1 MIATPAACRMATLA
15 GMGSDGDEMTTW
27 AAAGREDL
35 LGELQSQVARGLHTA
50 EDLATAIG
58 KDPREVADALGW
70 GVSQGLVTRSPR
82 PTGDWFELT
91 QQGAASLAFRQS
103 VQRAMRPGG
112 RVDVGDVVGDMAEA
126 AQAAEA
132 ARRRQ
137 QEQEE
142 AHLLVGPPERE
153 AAVTFLNDQYA
164 RGTLDLAELE
174 RRNGLALAAHTRGDL
189 AAATADL
196 GWAGLPPST
205 PTGGAALPLMTTTF
219 TKVSPLLGGS
229 VAALLSGRGRF
240 VLFGI
245 VGVVLLLPMLV
256 HVLVTILSLLLG
268 H

>member
-1 MIATPAACRMATLA
+1 MGNEGD
-15 GMGSDGDEMTTW
+15 GMGTW
-27 AAAGREDL
+27 ASAEREDL
-35 LGELQSQVARGLHTA
+35 LGELQSQVALGHHTVD
-50 EDLATAIG
+50 DLATATA

-70 GVSQGLVTRSPR
+70 GVSQALLTRSPR
-82 PTGDWFELT
+82 PGGDWFELT

-112 RVDVGDVVGDMAEA
+112 RVDLGDVVGDMAEA
-126 AQAAEA
+126 AQAAET

-142 AHLLVGPPERE
+142 AHLLVGSPERE
-153 AAVTFLNDQYA
+153 SAVAFLNDAYA

-189 AAATADL
+189 AVATADL
-196 GWAGLPPST
+196 GWTGLAPATPAPS
-205 PTGGAALPLMTTTF
+205 AAFPAMKTTF
-219 TKVSPLLGGS
+219 TQVSPLLGGS
-229 VAALLSGRGRF
+229 VPAMLSGRGRR

-245 VGVVLLLPMLV
+245 VGVVLFGPMLL
-256 HVLVTILSLLLG
+256 HVLVGIVGLILG